1 MTGVDMVHVPYKS
14 SAQMTL
20 ELVAG
25 QFELTFQ
32 NAPVILPYVKRGQVK
47 ALAVTTAD
55 RMPFAPELP
64 TVAESGLPGFE
75 IGGRAGLLAPKGT
88 PESIINKVHADMA
101 TVMAMPTVREH
112 FAASGYVI
120 VASRPEEFAAS
131 LKTEINRWAPI
142 IKASGARV
150 D

>member
-1 MTGVDMVHVPYKS
+1 
-14 SAQMTL
+14 
-20 ELVAG
+20 VAG

-32 NAPVILPYVKRGQVK
+32 NAPVILPYVKRGQAK
-47 ALAVTTAD
+47 ALAVTSAD
-55 RMPFAPELP
+55 RTPFAPELP
-64 TVAESGLPGFE
+64 TVAESLPGFE

-101 TVMAMPTVREH
+101 AVMAMPTVREH
-112 FAASGYVI
+112 FAANGYVI

-131 LKTEINRWAPI
+131 LKTEIDRWAPI
-142 IKASGARV
+142 IKASGAKA

>member
-1 MTGVDMVHVPYKS
+1 
-14 SAQMTL
+14 MTL

-32 NAPVILPYVKRGQVK
+32 NAPVILPYVKRGQVR
-47 ALAVTTAD
+47 ALAVTTAN
-55 RMPFAPELP
+55 RAPFAPELP
-64 TVAESGLPGFE
+64 TVAESLPGFE
-75 IGGRAGLLAPKGT
+75 IGGRAGLLAPRGT
-88 PESIINKVHADMA
+88 PEPIIKKVYADMA

-112 FAASGYVI
+112 FTASGYVV

-131 LKTEINRWAPI
+131 LTAEINRWAPI
-142 IKASGARV
+142 IKASGAKA